1 MFASNIISR
10 LTNSVSAS
18 NSPLLPVSSSLPS
31 PSPSRSYSSHQTL
44 SSPSHYTSNA
54 DIQASLLA
62 LQRQE
67 AYLQRRIQSLLDIQS
82 DGLLAGLGDSGDGA
96 VTSPASDT
104 RGEAS
109 SSLPTLASSSIS
121 PRSKQQLRHDTTLH
135 SSQTI
140 TPVRQPRELSTTS
153 LTGARASISNAISDL
168 ASLKHSQ
175 SNVLAHEI
183 SSRTSLLHLLD
194 GFEKKKAGLEVEID
208 KIKAETASD
217 GGGIERMLR
226 EDQEMETEIRE
237 LEERLW
243 TLKNRQRK
251 TREDIERKKNKAE
264 ARASS
269 FQESLRLAIVEEQK
283 LIQGKPPEWARRG
296 ENEGG
301 VWGLPGKRRT
311 AGMVRE
317 SVEEEKTSLE
327 HLARAA
333 EREREALIQG
343 GEMWDRTVREVK
355 RLEQDLGMQM
365 ARRDDDDGDGAKEE
379 APAAEKI
386 LARIRHT
393 KHALEKSIHDAE
405 ESGWKLLIVCI
416 GAELEA
422 LVQAEAVL
430 CNALVV
436 GGGGGAGVEIVGDD
450 DASQLQAYTT
460 TTTTMTKKKH
470 LQKQEEEELL
480 RRESETETH
489 THTAQERGVAA
500 AAAAAAAATTTTT
513 NVGVDDEEEEDDEPG
528 PELLISSD

>member
-10 LTNSVSAS
+10 LTSSVSAS

-96 VTSPASDT
+96 VASPASDT

-121 PRSKQQLRHDTTLH
+121 PRSKQQLRRDTTLH

-153 LTGARASISNAISDL
+153 LTGARAGISNAISDL

-194 GFEKKKAGLEVEID
+194 GFEKKKAGLEVEIN

-251 TREDIERKKNKAE
+251 TREDIQRKKNKAE

-269 FQESLRLAIVEEQK
+269 FRESLRLAIVEEQK
-283 LIQGKPPEWARRG
+283 LIQGKPPEWACRG
-296 ENEGG
+296 EKEGG

-343 GEMWDRTVREVK
+343 GEMWNQTVREVK
-355 RLEQDLGMQM
+355 RLEQELGMQM

-430 CNALVV
+430 CNALV
-436 GGGGGAGVEIVGDD
+436 GGDGDGAGVEIVGDD
-450 DASQLQAYTT
+450 DASQLQAYT

-480 RRESETETH
+480 RRESDTETH

-500 AAAAAAAATTTTT
+500 AAAAAAATTTT